1 MIYIFAILL
10 IILSV
15 SDLIKLGSQNHTELF
30 DELFDTIQNQFPI
43 INKDNYSLITKC
55 AIVLACI
62 KSLSGLLCGIFILT
76 L

>member
-1 MIYIFAILL
+1 MIYVFAILL
-10 IILSV
+10 IIFSV
-15 SDLIKLGSQNHTELF
+15 SDLIKLGSQNTIDLL
-30 DELFDTIQNQFPI
+30 DEQFDTIQNQFPT